1 MCPKRRDSRRLL
13 TNMPSLRDFVGHGLY
28 GWTRNIF
35 SVKILAIRVTF
46 FAAIKQYVMKVTMA
60 DGTTF
65 SDKVVKE

>member
-1 MCPKRRDSRRLL
+1 
-13 TNMPSLRDFVGHGLY
+13 
-28 GWTRNIF
+28 
-35 SVKILAIRVTF
+35 VKILAIRVTF